1 MEKTICGCTWASYDD
16 EVLPSCCQP
25 GIDPTS
31 DQVSSCQ
38 GASPFFFFSR
48 CTHFYPPV
56 AFFRKDAQEYKR
68 CAERARKYRTVAKRS
83 TFIVRCRCTRCRVL
97 FSYRSKCARSMYR
110 RARWEKLNS
119 LNPMVSIRK
128 SLWSLYFI
136 QALSDFEKVI
146 LEQNQL

>member
-1 MEKTICGCTWASYDD
+1 MRLHMGLVRRWSTTLL
-16 EVLPSCCQP
+16 LPTGHRSNERP
-25 GIDPTS
+25 S
-31 DQVSSCQ
+31 
-38 GASPFFFFSR
+38 FFLSRSISLFLFLSR

-56 AFFRKDAQEYKR
+56 AFFRKDSQEYKR

-128 SLWSLYFI
+128 SFWSLYFI

-146 LEQNQL
+146 FEQNQL